1 MPDLE
6 YCNVE
11 AIVLSACLIVGANR
25 FNLTLDRCWSVNRDE
40 IPFAIEVA
48 LAAVPGV
55 APGIIGATNTAP
67 AVSESPKNIA
77 TLSSRQRQSVSELVA
92 PSLI

>member
-1 MPDLE
+1 MPRSE
-6 YCNVE
+6 HCNVE

-25 FNLTLDRCWSVNRDE
+25 FSVNRDE

-48 LAAVPGV
+48 LAAAPAGV
-55 APGIIGATNTAP
+55 EPGIIGATKATP
-67 AVSESPKNIA
+67 AVSESLKNIA

>member
-25 FNLTLDRCWSVNRDE
+25 FNLTLDRCWSVNCDSLL
-40 IPFAIEVA
+40 FAIEVA
-48 LAAVPGV
+48 AAAALAV
-55 APGIIGATNTAP
+55 APGMISAANTTP
-67 AVSESPKNIA
+67 ALSESLKNIGP
-77 TLSSRQRQSVSELVA
+77 LSSRQS
-92 PSLI
+92 